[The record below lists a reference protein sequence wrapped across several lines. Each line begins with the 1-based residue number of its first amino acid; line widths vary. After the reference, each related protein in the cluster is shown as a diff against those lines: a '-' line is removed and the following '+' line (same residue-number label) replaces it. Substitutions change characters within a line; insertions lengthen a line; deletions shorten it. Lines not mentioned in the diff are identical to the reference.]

1 MPINLVKSMLFLGLT
16 FMPISDSIAVYLMM
30 KGQITLLN

>member
-1 MPINLVKSMLFLGLT
+1 MDNPSKINAFSRLT

-30 KGQITLLN
+30 KGQITLWN